1 MSNGKYSKKRK
12 GIATKAM
19 LMILAVMLIVGISVG
34 GTLAWLTD
42 KTDDVVNTFTVG
54 DVDIDLTETT
64 GSNYHIV
71 PGVNIAKD
79 PTVTVKANKEPCWV
93 FVKIVEANWP
103 AVTGTDGTTRKID
116 YSVGSGWT
124 ALDGESGVYYREAGT
139 LTADE
144 SYAVLANN
152 QVTVSPTLTKAEA
165 NAITTNPTLTFTAYA
180 IQKEGFKTA
189 AAAWTEVSK

>member
-12 GIATKAM
+12 GVATKAM

-42 KTDDVVNTFTVG
+42 KTGDVVNTFTVG

-64 GSNYHIV
+64 GNSYKIV
-71 PGVNIAKD
+71 PGANITKD
-79 PTVTVKANKEPCWV
+79 PVVTVKANKEPCWV

-103 AVTGTDGTTRKID
+103 AVTETDSTTRKIN

-124 ALDGESGVYYREAGT
+124 ALDGETGVYYREAGT
-139 LTADE
+139 LTADA
-144 SYAVLANN
+144 SYPVLANN

-180 IQKEGFKTA
+180 IQKEGFTDA
-189 AAAWTEVSK
+189 AAAWAEVNK

>member
-64 GSNYHIV
+64 GNTYHIV
-71 PGVNIAKD
+71 PGANITKD

-103 AVTGTDGTTRKID
+103 TAMESDGTTRKIN
-116 YSVGSGWT
+116 YSVGSGWK
-124 ALDGESGVYYREAGT
+124 ALDGESGVYYREAET
-139 LTADE
+139 LATDTT
-144 SYAVLANN
+144 YPVLADN
-152 QVTVSPTLTKAEA
+152 QVTVSSTLTKAEA
-165 NAITTNPTLTFTAYA
+165 NAITTYPTLTFTAYA
-180 IQKEGFKTA
+180 IQKEGFTTA
-189 AAAWTEVSK
+189 HDAWAEVSK

>member
-12 GIATKAM
+12 GVATKAM

-42 KTDDVVNTFTVG
+42 KTSDVVNTFTVG

-64 GSNYHIV
+64 GNSYKIV
-71 PGVNIAKD
+71 PGANITKD
-79 PTVTVKANKEPCWV
+79 PVVTVKANKEPCWV

-103 AVTGTDGTTRKID
+103 AVTETDGTTRKIN

-124 ALDGESGVYYREAGT
+124 ALDGETGVYYREAGT

-165 NAITTNPTLTFTAYA
+165 NAITTNPSLTFTAYA
-180 IQKEGFKTA
+180 IQKEGFTTA
-189 AAAWTEVSK
+189 AAAWAEVSK

>member
-12 GIATKAM
+12 GVATKAM

-42 KTDDVVNTFTVG
+42 KTSDVVNTFTVG

-71 PGVNIAKD
+71 PGVNITKD
-79 PTVTVKANKEPCWV
+79 PIVTVKANKEPCWV

-103 AVTGTDGTTRKID
+103 TVTETDGTTRKIN

-124 ALDGESGVYYREAGT
+124 ALAGETGVYYREAGT
-139 LTADE
+139 LTIDT

-152 QVTVSPTLTKAEA
+152 QVTVSSTLTKAEA
-165 NAITTNPTLTFTAYA
+165 NTITTSPTLTFTAYA
-180 IQKEGFKTA
+180 IQKEGFTTA
-189 AAAWTEVSK
+189 AAAWDEVSK

>member
-12 GIATKAM
+12 GVATKAM
-19 LMILAVMLIVGISVG
+19 LMILAVMLIIGISVG

-64 GSNYHIV
+64 GNTYHIV
-71 PGVNIAKD
+71 PGANITKD

-103 AVTGTDGTTRKID
+103 TVTEIDGTTRKIN
-116 YSVGSGWT
+116 YSVDSDWT
-124 ALDGESGVYYREAGT
+124 ALDGVAGVYYRDAGT
-139 LTADE
+139 LTADA
-144 SYAVLANN
+144 SYPVLTNN
-152 QVTVSPTLTKAEA
+152 QVTVSSTLTKAEA
-165 NAITTNPTLTFTAYA
+165 NAITTYPTLTFTAYA
-180 IQKEGFKTA
+180 IQKEGFTTA
-189 AAAWTEVSK
+189 HDAWAEVSK